1 MTTLND
7 AFFQEVLDSMF
18 DGVYFVDPRRRITY
32 WNQGAERISG
42 FSEAEVMGRSCA
54 DNILRH
60 VDEEGHQLCLE
71 GCPLAATMSDG
82 QPREAEVYMHHKD
95 GHRVPVVVRAAPIR
109 DEAEQIIGAVEVFV
123 PGRTAERAQQII
135 EDLRR
140 QALHDPLTQIGNRRF
155 GETNLE
161 SLEGDTAP
169 AQSGILFV
177 DIDHFKHVNDTY
189 GHEAGDEVLKMVANT
204 LLNGLRAGDSVCRW
218 GGEEFVVML
227 PGCDGEDLARVA
239 ERLRM
244 LVAKSWIDH
253 EGNRLRVTISLG
265 GALTT
270 EENAIERVLEQADRR
285 LYVSKETGRNRVT
298 LTD

>member
-1 MTTLND
+1 MND